1 MQVKSNRPR
10 DRFVGE
16 TRNIQRIGMGVVK
29 SVRSTDVLRMG
40 TGICDA
46 R

>member
-10 DRFVGE
+10 DRVVGE
-16 TRNIQRIGMGVVK
+16 TRNLQRIGMGVVT
-29 SVRSTDVLRMG
+29 SVRSMDVLRMC